1 MSVIRQL
8 SLFGVEAS
16 PPEPGDLA
24 GLMIAG
30 GEIAEEEGAA
40 QVSILVGHPWRAAAI
55 VSECARRGIS
65 ATSLATS
72 TTAVGVRTSFTPALL
87 DLARSWTGDAG
98 DGGRPPR
105 EIRFDARVLRLWA
118 MAVGYRDETSYELP
132 IRVSDEPFRDA
143 VGAALAGLGVA
154 AQLVSRRH
162 SFRIVGKRRLDRLA
176 EMLGDAPRQA
186 PPGAWPS

>member
-30 GEIAEEEGAA
+30 GAIVEHDGAA
-40 QVSILVGHPWRAAAI
+40 QLSIMVGHPWRATAI

-65 ATSLATS
+65 ATSLATE

-87 DLARSWTGDAG
+87 DLARSWVG

-118 MAVGYRDETSYELP
+118 IAVGYRDETSYELP
-132 IRVSDEPFRDA
+132 IGVSDEPFRDA